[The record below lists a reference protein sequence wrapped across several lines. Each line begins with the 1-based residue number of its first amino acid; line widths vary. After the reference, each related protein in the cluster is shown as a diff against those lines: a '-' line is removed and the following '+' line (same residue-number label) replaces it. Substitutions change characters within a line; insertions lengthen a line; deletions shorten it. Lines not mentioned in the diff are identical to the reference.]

1 MLIDGGGENNAGSF
15 LAQRI
20 YFVIQLE
27 NGSLT
32 EYLKKTIKFLADDL
46 IVKPYKSFTDTKL
59 LQSYLN
65 RLSNW
70 FSTNKM
76 TP

>member
-1 MLIDGGGENNAGSF
+1 M
-15 LAQRI
+15 
-20 YFVIQLE
+20 QLE
-27 NGSLT
+27 NGSLP
-32 EYLKKTIKFLADDL
+32 EYLKNSIKFLADDL